1 MKTLSVLILA
11 CCAILAHAVPD
22 TTQRRD
28 TLNRPLPFHGAIT
41 GLGIVQPYQ
50 TLKRS
55 DILTIPYRTLEDVL
69 EWRTPSYVLSTGLIG
84 DWNVPLLFGERP
96 RDQRVVFDGIGAY
109 SAVGLFPPAMVMPE
123 FMEQLDIVTGADA
136 AIIMGANSGTG
147 YWVQQPWYDTRAPY
161 TRVWYCQSA
170 YDFIATDG
178 VFSLNVAPNL
188 NTTLGFRR
196 MVTPGRYSNQ
206 WLDVWNTRMLVR
218 WNLAPDWNVSL
229 VHRFANWGLGTNGG
243 VDPERSDDP
252 SNERTAAVVYNTLDQ
267 RMFRHDVQLLATKQ
281 AGERRILSA
290 TVAMSNEEGN
300 VYRPLWLS
308 FGTDSNT
315 HVRWISTILTLQMRW
330 EERLDTSLAILGAIE
345 SAVGRTTASDYT
357 AAQRVRQIG
366 TYLYGRWEPM
376 SNVIIRGGLRWM
388 AGGAHLLPV
397 AAIGMTTS
405 FAGVTIRLD
414 AVSSVRP
421 ASAVE
426 GNVQPEYVR
435 LLLLHARTGDSAV
448 NAGLS
453 AYVRQRRNAIVATPL
468 VRGDTVI
475 TTVASNA
482 SSLRTESGITIESNV
497 SLQRFC
503 LAPMV
508 VCSFLGSEGMPLLYG
523 ALSLRYTHR
532 IGRNRLQAELFF
544 RARTMVHAQR
554 FIPHTWAY
562 LATDQLLEAAVD
574 GATLALSA
582 ELGNAVVKLA
592 MGNVLSTYYATLSTF
607 PQLDRHI
614 TLSVAWTFFD

>member
-84 DWNVPLLFGERP
+84 DWNVPLLFGEQP

-243 VDPERSDDP
+243 VDPERTDDRATNEQPLSYTTRLTSGCFDMMFSCWLP
-252 SNERTAAVVYNTLDQ
+252 S
-267 RMFRHDVQLLATKQ
+267 KQ
-281 AGERRILSA
+281 ES
-290 TVAMSNEEGN
+290 VAFCQ
-300 VYRPLWLS
+300 P
-308 FGTDSNT
+308 
-315 HVRWISTILTLQMRW
+315 
-330 EERLDTSLAILGAIE
+330 
-345 SAVGRTTASDYT
+345 
-357 AAQRVRQIG
+357 
-366 TYLYGRWEPM
+366 
-376 SNVIIRGGLRWM
+376 
-388 AGGAHLLPV
+388 LLP
-397 AAIGMTTS
+397 
-405 FAGVTIRLD
+405 
-414 AVSSVRP
+414 
-421 ASAVE
+421 
-426 GNVQPEYVR
+426 
-435 LLLLHARTGDSAV
+435 
-448 NAGLS
+448 
-453 AYVRQRRNAIVATPL
+453 
-468 VRGDTVI
+468 
-475 TTVASNA
+475 
-482 SSLRTESGITIESNV
+482 
-497 SLQRFC
+497 
-503 LAPMV
+503 
-508 VCSFLGSEGMPLLYG
+508 
-523 ALSLRYTHR
+523 
-532 IGRNRLQAELFF
+532 
-544 RARTMVHAQR
+544 
-554 FIPHTWAY
+554 
-562 LATDQLLEAAVD
+562 
-574 GATLALSA
+574 
-582 ELGNAVVKLA
+582 
-592 MGNVLSTYYATLSTF
+592 
-607 PQLDRHI
+607 
-614 TLSVAWTFFD
+614 